1 MANPTLERSFGF
13 IIHDVSRLMR
23 KRFDRR
29 AHSIGL
35 TRAQWSVIAHLH
47 RNEGVNQS
55 ALAESMDVQKI
66 TLARLVDRLEQAG
79 WVERRPDPA
88 DRRANR
94 LYLTRKV
101 APMWERMRELAGEV
115 FAEALDGLAPGE
127 QDRLIDW
134 LLAVK
139 RNLAAPEKAA
149 QPVPPLPLLGSTG
162 D

>member
-1 MANPTLERSFGF
+1 
-13 IIHDVSRLMR
+13 MR
-23 KRFDRR
+23 KRFDKR
-29 AHSIGL
+29 AHSVGL

-55 ALAESMDVQKI
+55 ALAELMDVQKI

-79 WVERRPDPA
+79 WVERRPDPQ

-94 LYLTRKV
+94 LFLTDKV
-101 APMWERMRELAGEV
+101 APMWERMRKLAGEV
-115 FAEALDGLAPGE
+115 FTEALDGLAPVD

-139 RNLAAPEKAA
+139 RNLAAPEQAA
-149 QPVPPLPLLGSTG
+149 QALPPVPLLGSTG

>member
-1 MANPTLERSFGF
+1 F

-29 AHSIGL
+29 AHSMGL

-55 ALAESMDVQKI
+55 TLADVMDVQKI
-66 TLARLVDRLEQAG
+66 TLARLVDRLEQRG
-79 WVERRPDPA
+79 WVERRPDPM

-94 LYLTRKV
+94 LFLTEKV
-101 APMWERMRELAGEV
+101 APAWERMRELAGEV
-115 FAEALDGLAPGE
+115 FTEAMSGLAQE
-127 QDRLIDW
+127 DQDRLIDC

-139 RNLAAPEKAA
+139 RNLAAPDGGRVALEA
-149 QPVPPLPLLGSTG
+149 LPALG
-162 D
+162 